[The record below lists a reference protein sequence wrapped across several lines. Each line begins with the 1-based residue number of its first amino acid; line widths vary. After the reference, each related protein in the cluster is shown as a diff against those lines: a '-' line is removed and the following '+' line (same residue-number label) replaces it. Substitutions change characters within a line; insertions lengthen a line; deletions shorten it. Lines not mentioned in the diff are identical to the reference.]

1 MTNDSARNYCSNF
14 PLTTLT
20 VSNSGTLRAEK
31 KKPVEPHFQTWKLIA
46 ACHVMKEHGP
56 GQKKN
61 LVFFYHRNRRSP
73 LLLCWF
79 FCPGSSI
86 LRCYP
91 LLRISITIAIGG
103 TWDESQKKRRNYT
116 TSAYLK
122 FKPGAATQGPSQPAT
137 DKCLCARKSN
147 DWIMIIYLWI
157 KTMSKQSASH
167 IPESLDRL
175 GIRRKKKL
183 NGIDFFFSQPYSLT
197 CFRSL
202 DFFFDSG

>member
-1 MTNDSARNYCSNF
+1 
-14 PLTTLT
+14 
-20 VSNSGTLRAEK
+20 
-31 KKPVEPHFQTWKLIA
+31 
-46 ACHVMKEHGP
+46 MKEHVH
-56 GQKKN
+56 GQKKSS
-61 LVFFYHRNRRSP
+61 VFLSSQPTFTVVVV
-73 LLLCWF
+73 LIF

-183 NGIDFFFSQPYSLT
+183 NGIDFFFLSHT
-197 CFRSL
+197 R
-202 DFFFDSG
+202 